1 MIGMLH
7 SISGIQIKK
16 VKPKMDRIGIDMHT
30 IKIRISF
37 NRNSA

>member
-30 IKIRISF
+30 IKIKNKF
-37 NRNSA
+37 